1 QTSAR
6 PGGRPREQIA
16 PTGRGCCSR
25 MRGEGVPAPRRF
37 DHGDM
42 TIVEI
47 SAELAVRIGE
57 HFGAFAYD
65 PLEVVKTPRNLP
77 FGLRVVQAEQDRV
90 CAGVSTYPHTCT
102 MQAGNLVRRHHQVTH
117 GNRTEGRFQFD
128 YPRLPLGRLEMLY

>member
-1 QTSAR
+1 TEGRDGLPYSGGDLHPLPGLQAKAQTSAR

-90 CAGVSTYPHTCT
+90 CAG
-102 MQAGNLVRRHHQVTH
+102 
-117 GNRTEGRFQFD
+117 
-128 YPRLPLGRLEMLY
+128 